1 MKDLPDLS
9 ISPLM
14 WIQIPNEG
22 LGAVHAGTVVAII
35 PDTTAPKTRSLLIS
49 SAFPDG
55 LTICG
60 PSEENV
66 MNLWFE
72 IGDTPDLQDQEID
85 VEEWVEEMQEEEEEE
100 G

>member
-1 MKDLPDLS
+1 MSDIPNLS

-55 LTICG
+55 LTIAG
-60 PSEENV
+60 NSEENV
-66 MNLWFE
+66 MNLWYE
-72 IGDTPDLQDQEID
+72 IGDTPDLIDQEEEID
-85 VEEWVEEMQEEEEEE
+85 VEEWVEKMKEEE

>member
-1 MKDLPDLS
+1 MSDIPNLS

-14 WIQIPNEG
+14 WIDIPKEG

-55 LTICG
+55 LTISG
-60 PSEENV
+60 SSEENV
-66 MNLWFE
+66 MNLWYE
-72 IGDTPDLQDQEID
+72 IGDTPELEA
-85 VEEWVEEMQEEEEEE
+85 QEEEVDIEVWLDEEVKEEE